1 MKYFSLSEFIDS
13 MVARRYGIDNTP
25 SASAIANIEA
35 LVTHVL
41 DPAREAFGAPVRV
54 NSGYRCSRLNAA
66 VGGTASSQHLRGEAA
81 DLNTGSLQ
89 GNKRLYEILINLPH
103 DQLIWERGND
113 KGPAW
118 VHVSYKRDGTN
129 RGEVLRL

>member
-66 VGGTASSQHLRGEAA
+66 WGGLRAASICGA
-81 DLNTGSLQ
+81 
-89 GNKRLYEILINLPH
+89 RLP
-103 DQLIWERGND
+103 
-113 KGPAW
+113 
-118 VHVSYKRDGTN
+118 T
-129 RGEVLRL
+129 